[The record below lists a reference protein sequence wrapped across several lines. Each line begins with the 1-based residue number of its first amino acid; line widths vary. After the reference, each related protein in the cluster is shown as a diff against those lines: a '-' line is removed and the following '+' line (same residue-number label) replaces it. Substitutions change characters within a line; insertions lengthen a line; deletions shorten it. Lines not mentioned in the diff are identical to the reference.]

1 MSYKQA
7 LRLFVLS
14 ALSVRCIAQHGS
26 EIPQKSTVQTAQA
39 TCVILKRMGPAD
51 QITSHFFSFGI
62 RGKQFQYVEGK
73 LPDGFPFHGRLTDHD
88 VRDLQS
94 RGAEAIVVESHYTAD
109 DLKQARAECRK
120 ATGEMAHQVEA
131 RSAHPHALMRDAASS
146 NSFAH
151 PSPSAAVASPAQ
163 VARFGV
169 TLEVASEP
177 QGADIEID
185 GSFVGSTP
193 STLQITAGDHTI
205 TLKKNRFK
213 DWEHK
218 VNISAGSNVHLNVE
232 LEKVLMQ

>member
-7 LRLFVLS
+7 FRLFVLS
-14 ALSVRCIAQHGS
+14 ALSIQCIAQHGS
-26 EIPQKSTVQTAQA
+26 AIPQGSTVPTGQA

-94 RGAEAIVVESHYTAD
+94 RGAEAIVVESRYTAD
-109 DLKQARAECRK
+109 DLKQARAECKK
-120 ATGEMAHQVEA
+120 ATGGMAHQVEA

>member
-7 LRLFVLS
+7 WRLFVLT

-26 EIPQKSTVQTAQA
+26 AIQPGSTVPTGQA

-120 ATGEMAHQVEA
+120 GTGDMAHQVEA
-131 RSAHPHALMRDAASS
+131 RSAHPHALMRNAASS

-151 PSPSAAVASPAQ
+151 PSPSSAVASPAQ
-163 VARFGV
+163 VARSGV

-177 QGADIEID
+177 QGADLEID
-185 GSFVGSTP
+185 GSFVGRTP
-193 STLQITAGDHTI
+193 STVHITAGDHTI
-205 TLKKNRFK
+205 SLKKNRFK

-218 VNISAGSNVHLNVE
+218 VSIGDGSNVHLNID
-232 LEKVLMQ
+232 LDKVGVQ